1 MKKCLDLKN
10 DSEMWNRCDQTAPE
24 TSKACLECLEIVL
37 GEENAMKRSVMS
49 WCELLIA
56 KLAHKY
62 PDLDNLS
69 ELKHMLQTC
78 LVQMHSINELQDSV
92 ALVISSSCEM
102 NHQGIIRACSFSVS
116 DWFLGH
122 ITTILE
128 AHPSGPGPLKHELLH
143 AGGDQSEFYRL
154 DYASSLS
161 PSPLTWEL
169 AAKYFGFCKSHGKH
183 AFEQLLDKLPLTT
196 DGKLAHRAV
205 ILAETYNIEHLK
217 YSVYKRQGALCWQ
230 NGLYGLGA
238 QWFSRADDIY
248 SMDVSLGGIVFDA
261 GDDHRLMKGTSE
273 NQLHSIEQCIRT
285 LIVPAD
291 LEYASNFAL
300 ITTKICANKKTKG
313 SFELAISTI
322 RRVDRRLGIQCAQY
336 LMTSVFA
343 LEPGY
348 LDREDLILFME
359 YINASEGQNASLS
372 RRKLLELVALLDIRS
387 MS

>member
-1 MKKCLDLKN
+1 
-10 DSEMWNRCDQTAPE
+10 
-24 TSKACLECLEIVL
+24 
-37 GEENAMKRSVMS
+37 MS

-62 PDLDNLS
+62 PDLHNLS
-69 ELKHMLQTC
+69 ELRHMLETC
-78 LVQMHSINELQDSV
+78 LVQLPSMNELQDSV
-92 ALVISSSCEM
+92 ASVIRSSCEM
-102 NHQGIIRACSFSVS
+102 NHQGIIKACSFTVS

-122 ITTILE
+122 ITAVLE

-154 DYASSLS
+154 DYANSLS

-169 AAKYFGFCKSHGKH
+169 AAKYFGFCESHGKR
-183 AFEQLLDKLPLTT
+183 AFEKLLDKLPLTT

-205 ILAETYNIEHLK
+205 ILAETYGIEHLK

-238 QWFSRADDIY
+238 QWFSLADDIN

-261 GDDHRLMKGTSE
+261 GDDQSLTEGTSE
-273 NQLHSIEQCIRT
+273 KRLHSIEQCIRS
-285 LIVPAD
+285 LRVPTD
-291 LEYASNFAL
+291 LEYAANLAL
-300 ITTKICANKKTKG
+300 ITTKICADKKTKG
-313 SFELAISTI
+313 SFELAMSTI
-322 RRVDRRLGIQCAQY
+322 RRVDRRLGIKCAQH

-348 LDREDLILFME
+348 LDREDLVLFME
-359 YINASEGQNASLS
+359 YINASEGENVALS

-387 MS
+387 IC

>member
-1 MKKCLDLKN
+1 MKKCQDLRN
-10 DSEMWNRCDQTAPE
+10 DSEMWNRCNHTAPE
-24 TSKACLECLEIVL
+24 TSKACLECLDILL
-37 GEENAMKRSVMS
+37 GKENAMKRSVVS

-56 KLAHKY
+56 KLAHEY

-69 ELKHMLQTC
+69 ELKHMLETC
-78 LVQMHSINELQDSV
+78 LVQLHSTNEFQDSV
-92 ALVISSSCEM
+92 ASVIRHSCEM
-102 NHQGIIRACSFSVS
+102 NHQGIIRSCSFTVS

-122 ITTILE
+122 ITAVLE
-128 AHPSGPGPLKHELLH
+128 AHPSGPGPLKQGLLH

-169 AAKYFGFCKSHGKH
+169 AAKYFGFCESHGKP
-183 AFEQLLDKLPLTT
+183 AFEELLRKLPLST

-205 ILAETYNIEHLK
+205 ILADTYGLEHLK
-217 YSVYKRQGALCWQ
+217 HSLYKKQGALCWQ

-238 QWFSRADDIY
+238 QWFSLADDIY

-261 GDDHRLMKGTSE
+261 TDDQQRPSE
-273 NQLHSIEQCIRT
+273 EQLNSIEHCIRS
-285 LIVPAD
+285 LSVPRD
-291 LEYASNFAL
+291 LQYASNYAL
-300 ITTKICANKKTKG
+300 ITTRICANKKTQG

-322 RRVDRRLGIQCAQY
+322 RRVDRRLGIQCAQH
-336 LMTSVFA
+336 LMKSVSA

-348 LDREDLILFME
+348 LDRENLILFME
-359 YINASEGQNASLS
+359 YINASEGENASLS

-387 MS
+387 KK